1 MEPSSKL
8 ESEIRQLEVESK
20 NISKRAREQY
30 LEQVSDFK
38 EKIKQ
43 IGDDAGIKAKQVIDQ
58 AGEYIS
64 QNPQK
69 SALIGLGIGLGA
81 GILLGLLSRRSK
93 HE

>member
-43 IGDDAGIKAKQVIDQ
+43 IGDDAT
-58 AGEYIS
+58 EY
-64 QNPQK
+64 
-69 SALIGLGIGLGA
+69 G
-81 GILLGLLSRRSK
+81 
-93 HE
+93 